1 MVSKKSK
8 LKITLKRSPIGTD
21 DYQRQVLRGLGLRK
35 LGLSVIR
42 ENRPEVRG
50 MCKKVIHLLA
60 IEEITERSG
69 GSSRAKR
76 SLPSGGQ
83 GGVEESP

>member
-1 MVSKKSK
+1 MSRKKTK

-50 MCKKVIHLLA
+50 MCKKVMHLL
-60 IEEITERSG
+60 
-69 GSSRAKR
+69 
-76 SLPSGGQ
+76 
-83 GGVEESP
+83 GVEEIDERGESSRTKRGVVGEPSSA